1 MESIGHGRIL
11 FDSDILFE
19 TMEPCEIRRS
29 IVDLLLKGFLFGVT
43 HSRTA
48 KAVLARVGG

>member
-1 MESIGHGRIL
+1 MANIPFG
-11 FDSDILFE
+11 
-19 TMEPCEIRRS
+19 TMKPCEIRRR

-43 HSRTA
+43 HSCTA